1 MTTDLFKR
9 TAANGMNPPA
19 RLRNTSSD
27 PFRVASYCLATF
39 GIHVDDTSTYTL
51 SLPVRALNISLSVLT
66 IVMTNLFLL
75 EHLVSYLYGLSGW
88 MYAKWLMAAISGA
101 LTATTVIAKA
111 SSVRQMAAFYRTNF
125 IPWRTR
131 AKTIARVKSTLIILL
146 VWAFI
151 MACAFDF
158 AANGIEED
166 AKIYAYFSRSP
177 PVNGTFAP
185 DPIREGFLRL
195 DAFVRWF
202 FILGKREMPY
212 FSRFLIE
219 ANLSVGPTCFGIF
232 LYTFM
237 TELAAGNMDHLKHY
251 ILTLKHS
258 DHDDPAET
266 VRQIR
271 DLYFHQASSA
281 QELESA
287 FNGLVLLWYFM
298 CSVFTCANI
307 RGAYLGEFPPPGS
320 RAVLAVLLEAFPL
333 YCVYVGIT
341 MAASDFHDSTME
353 VLTQIE
359 AFTAILGKRYQL
371 QHATYFLASMCI
383 ASVGLNPPRLTVGR
397 LFPIRRALLAALV
410 LLFLAAALV
419 SARMAQSR
427 D

>member
-27 PFRVASYCLATF
+27 PFRVASYCLAMF
-39 GIHVDDTSTYTL
+39 GIHVDDTSTYTV
-51 SLPVRALNISLSVLT
+51 SLPVRVLNIALSVLT
-66 IVMTNLFLL
+66 VLMTNLFLL
-75 EHLVSYLYGLSGW
+75 EHVMSYLYGLSGW

-111 SSVRQMAAFYRTNF
+111 SSVRQVAAFYRTNF

-131 AKTIARVKSTLIILL
+131 AKTVARVKSTLVILL

-151 MACAFDF
+151 LANAFDF

-166 AKIYAYFSRSP
+166 AKIYAFFSRSP
-177 PVNGTFAP
+177 LPVNGTFTP
-185 DPIREGFLRL
+185 DAIREGFLRL
-195 DAFVRWF
+195 DAFLRWLF
-202 FILGKREMPY
+202 VL
-212 FSRFLIE
+212 
-219 ANLSVGPTCFGIF
+219 GPTCFSIF
-232 LYTFM
+232 LYSFM

-251 ILTLKHS
+251 ILTIKHS

-281 QELESA
+281 QELDSA
-287 FNGLVLLWYFM
+287 FSGLVLLWYLM

-307 RGAYLGEFPPPGS
+307 RGAYLGEFPGD
-320 RAVLAVLLEAFPL
+320 RAVFSVLLEAFPL

-341 MAASDFHDSTME
+341 MAASDLHDATME

-371 QHATYFLASMCI
+371 QHATYFLANMCI
-383 ASVGLNPPRLTVGR
+383 TSVGLNPPRLTVGR
-397 LFPIRRALLAALV
+397 LFPIRRVLLAVLV
-410 LLFLAAALV
+410 LLFVAAALV